1 MASES
6 SATTVWEGGLEK
18 GRGATSAASGTLS
31 EVEVTWQ
38 ARVER
43 TEGTTS
49 PEELLA
55 AAHASCYCMAL
66 SDGLGEAGHTP
77 DRLEA
82 TAVVSFVP
90 GEGVK
95 ASRITVTG
103 RVDGLD
109 QAGFEAAARGAGE
122 DCPISGALKGNVEIS
137 VEATLESGAS

>member
-6 SATTVWEGGLEK
+6 SATTVWEGDLAS
-18 GRGATSAASGTLS
+18 GRGTTTPASGAVP

-38 ARVER
+38 ARTER
-43 TEGTTS
+43 TPGTTS

-66 SDGLGEAGHTP
+66 SHELAGAGNPP

-82 TAVVSFVP
+82 TARVSFVA

-95 ASRITVTG
+95 SSRISVAG
-103 RVDGLD
+103 RVPGID
-109 QAGFEAAARGAGE
+109 QAGFEEAARDAGE
-122 DCPISGALKGNVEIS
+122 GCPISGALKGNVEIT
-137 VEATLESGAS
+137 VEATLET